1 MRAKH
6 TLSTRSSWYR
16 GGGKR
21 LLDIIYAS
29 IALVMLLPVMVVIGF
44 LVRSRLGTPVLYRQ
58 QRPGLQ
64 GRPFTLI
71 KFRTMTDGR
80 DENGVLLPDTQR
92 LTANG
97 RFLRK
102 TSLDELPE
110 LWNVLTG
117 EMSLVGPRPLL
128 PRYTPYF
135 TEEERL
141 RFTVRPGITGLA
153 QVSGRNNLS
162 WDARIAADVEYVR
175 RLSFRLDMQILF
187 LTLKTTL
194 MREGLGV
201 DPGAA
206 MLDFDVERRQRM
218 AIDGSGDLPG
228 AQ

>member
-1 MRAKH
+1 VLYLRV
-6 TLSTRSSWYR
+6 
-16 GGGKR
+16 GKR
-21 LLDIIYAS
+21 LLDLAV
-29 IALVMLLPVMVVIGF
+29 AVVLLSLLSPILIVVAGIVWGK
-44 LVRSRLGTPVLYRQ
+44 LGSPVLFHQ
-58 QRPGLQ
+58 VRPGR
-64 GRPFTLI
+64 GARPFMLV
-71 KFRTMTDGR
+71 KFRTMRDLRDR
-80 DENGVLLPDTQR
+80 DEKLRPDGER
-92 LTANG
+92 LTPLG

-110 LWNVLTG
+110 LWNVLKG
-117 EMSLVGPRPLL
+117 DMSLVGPRPLL

-153 QVSGRNNLS
+153 QVSGRNELN

-175 RLSFRLDMQILF
+175 KLSLRLDMHILF
-187 LTLKTTL
+187 LTLKSAL
-194 MREGLGV
+194 MREGLRV

-218 AIDGSGDLPG
+218 AKNGSQDLRS